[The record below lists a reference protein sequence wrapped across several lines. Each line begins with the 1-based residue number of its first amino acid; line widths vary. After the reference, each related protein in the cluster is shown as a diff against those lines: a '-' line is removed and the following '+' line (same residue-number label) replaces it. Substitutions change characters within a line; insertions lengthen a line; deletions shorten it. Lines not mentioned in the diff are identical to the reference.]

1 MLTTHSRALFLVLVV
16 CAMSLAQNTAKPA
29 DIILVKGRVFTAT
42 DAHAYAEAI
51 AIQGTRIQA
60 IGTNQ
65 EISALAGP
73 STRRI
78 DLAGNLVIP
87 GLNDVHT
94 HFGRDFQGVMLD
106 FGGMEPPCA
115 QVLEKVRQAVRQEPP
130 GTLVEG
136 MIGGVAFFDA
146 GCTASALDRIAPS
159 DPVVLWTWSPHA
171 AILNQAAARKFGI
184 HANDP
189 PPLAGWFGK
198 DMKAQKWDGVVH
210 QGAWFRI
217 FQALMA
223 DRAGE
228 QARLS
233 SYLQREAQW
242 GVTSLTIMEVEPER
256 RLQLLQAIQP
266 ALRIRLVPFLPY
278 QDQNRRRQPH
288 YPPVPSALADR
299 VTVSGVKWLLDGSPI
314 ERSAGMREPYTDD
327 PSTSGK
333 VDFPPAEIRAILQEA
348 QQRHAQPM
356 LHAVGDKTTQ
366 ALLDQMDATGGAAAW
381 SQRRLRIEHG
391 DGIMPDLIPRVKK
404 LGIIVVEN
412 PSHFALADLFR
423 RRFGPERAAV
433 LQPFRSLLSA
443 GIPLAIAS
451 DGGPGVPILNP
462 YLNIMFAAYYPGK
475 PNESLTREQ
484 AVIAYTRTAAYAEC
498 AESEKGT
505 LEPGKF
511 ADLAVLSQDIFEVSP
526 QALPKTES
534 LLTIVGGKVA
544 YNSGALVPSSPE
556 SVHADPTP
564 REEAQS
570 GPRNPHQGAAL
581 IKKLLP
587 AAASFQLCSA
597 HGGFV
602 HGAGQR
608 QQRQLQ
614 HRGRRAHPNSGG
626 CWPFRARNF

>member
-1 MLTTHSRALFLVLVV
+1 MSPTYCRTLILLLIA
-16 CAMSLAQNTAKPA
+16 CGMSLAQKRAEPA
-29 DIILVKGRVFTAT
+29 ETILVNGRVFTAT
-42 DAHAYAEAI
+42 GANAYAEAV
-51 AIQGTRIQA
+51 AIRGARIEA
-60 IGTNQ
+60 VGTNR
-65 EISALAGP
+65 EISARAGP
-73 STRRI
+73 DTRRI
-78 DLAGNLVIP
+78 DLAGHLVIP
-87 GLNDVHT
+87 GLDDVHT
-94 HFGRDFQGVMLD
+94 HFGRDFQGTMLD
-106 FGGMEPPCA
+106 FGGLEPQCA
-115 QVLEKVRQAVRQEPP
+115 QVLEKVRQAVRKGPP
-130 GTLVEG
+130 GTLVQG
-136 MIGGVAFFDA
+136 MIGGIAFFDA
-146 GCTASALDRIAPS
+146 ACTASALDRITPT

-171 AILNQAAARKFGI
+171 AILNRAAARKFGI
-184 HANDP
+184 HPNDP

-198 DMKAQKWDGVVH
+198 DMKAQRWDGVVH

-217 FQALMA
+217 FQALMT

-256 RLQLLQAIQP
+256 RLQLLQAIRP
-266 ALRIRLVPFLPY
+266 AMRIRLVPFLPY

-288 YPPVPSALADR
+288 YPAVPSALADR

-314 ERSAGMREPYTDD
+314 ERSAGMRAPYADD

-366 ALLDQMDATGGAAAW
+366 ALLDQMDAAGGVAAW

-404 LGIIVVEN
+404 LGIVVVEN

-433 LQPFRSLLSA
+433 FQPFRSLLQA

-484 AVIAYTRTAAYAEC
+484 AVIAYTRTAAYAEF
-498 AESEKGT
+498 AEEEKGT

-511 ADLAVLSQDIFEVSP
+511 ADLAVLSQDIFKVPP
-526 QALPKTES
+526 QDIPKTES

-544 YNSGALVPSSPE
+544 YSSG
-556 SVHADPTP
+556 T
-564 REEAQS
+564 
-570 GPRNPHQGAAL
+570 L
-581 IKKLLP
+581 ISK
-587 AAASFQLCSA
+587 
-597 HGGFV
+597 
-602 HGAGQR
+602 
-608 QQRQLQ
+608 
-614 HRGRRAHPNSGG
+614 
-626 CWPFRARNF
+626 